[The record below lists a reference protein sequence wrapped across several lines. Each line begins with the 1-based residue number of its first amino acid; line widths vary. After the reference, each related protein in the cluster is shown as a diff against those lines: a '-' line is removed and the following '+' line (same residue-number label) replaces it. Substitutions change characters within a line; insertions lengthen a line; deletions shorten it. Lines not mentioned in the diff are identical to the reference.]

1 MVGDQ
6 AGLYDG
12 NGQWGAPQG
21 PFSNSVQTNVS
32 FRSALT
38 GLGVASNF
46 TGLSV
51 DTVTTGLTV
60 DNAPPTAPTPD
71 ETRPYNVALLPM
83 IKYRTA

>member
-1 MVGDQ
+1 
-6 AGLYDG
+6 
-12 NGQWGAPQG
+12 
-21 PFSNSVQTNVS
+21 
-32 FRSALT
+32 
-38 GLGVASNF
+38 VASNF

-83 IKYRTA
+83 IKYRIP